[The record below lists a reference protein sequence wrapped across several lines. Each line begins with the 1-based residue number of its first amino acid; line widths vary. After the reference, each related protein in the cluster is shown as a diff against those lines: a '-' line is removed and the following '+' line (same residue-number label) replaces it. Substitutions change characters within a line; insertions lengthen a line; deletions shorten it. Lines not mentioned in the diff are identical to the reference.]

1 MLVLYYNQKGKGNP
15 NKLKGKKKMK
25 NYAIVYMKSNTHY
38 RLFEKTIKADNKTE
52 AIKKFEGMMPDT
64 AIIEIK
70 EG

>member
-1 MLVLYYNQKGKGNP
+1 
-15 NKLKGKKKMK
+15 MK